1 MWKPGDKERRR
12 TMWEPGEEDRRKS
25 VPFICN
31 PDTCQYH
38 HLTQSVIT
46 DLKDAVAKILEGQ
59 AQMRDTVI
67 SLVETVKGF
76 DRIDARIEKLEADRK
91 EHEKLQDEQIDG
103 LRIFMYKAMGIIG
116 VLVVVAGFLV
126 RIFFGA

>member
-1 MWKPGDKERRR
+1 
-12 TMWEPGEEDRRKS
+12 MWEPGEEDRRKT
-25 VPFICN
+25 VPFHCN

-38 HLTQSVIT
+38 YLTQSVIT

-76 DRIDARIEKLEADRK
+76 DRIDTRIDKLEADRK
-91 EHEKLQDEQIDG
+91 EHEALQDRRIDD
-103 LRIFMYKAMGIIG
+103 LRVFMYKATGIVG
-116 VLVVVAGFLV
+116 VLALLAGFLI

>member
-1 MWKPGDKERRR
+1 
-12 TMWEPGEEDRRKS
+12 MWEPGEEEDRRKS
-25 VPFICN
+25 VPFSCN

-38 HLTQSVIT
+38 YLTQSVIT

-76 DRIDARIEKLEADRK
+76 DRIDARIEKLEQERK
-91 EHEKLQDEQIDG
+91 EHEKIQDEQIDG

-116 VLVVVAGFLV
+116 VLAVVAGFLV